1 MGSFGFQELFVILLI
16 VVVLFGATRLPQ
28 LGKGLGEGIS
38 NFKRGLKG
46 DDKNPPLSEATE
58 EEKSAPPR

>member
-1 MGSFGFQELFVILLI
+1 MAGLGVPELIVIFLI

-38 NFKRGLKG
+38 NFKKGLRSSE
-46 DDKNPPLSEATE
+46 DKALPPEKE
-58 EEKSAPPR
+58 ENGKS

>member
-1 MGSFGFQELFVILLI
+1 MGLGFQELVVILLI

-46 DDKNPPLSEATE
+46 DPSPSLPEASE
-58 EEKSAPPR
+58 EEKS

>member
-1 MGSFGFQELFVILLI
+1 MPTLGFQELVVILLI

-46 DDKNPPLSEATE
+46 DDSNPPLAEAAE
-58 EEKSAPPR
+58 DDKSA